1 MRVIPLFSTY
11 NVQQEQQEQTQDEII
26 IDGGRLSRSLRRS
39 LRLWVWLGPLTA
51 GALLLLLLVLVPRSY
66 TATTSVAIQQ
76 ASSGGGGALAAL
88 TGGSSSN
95 KRYLG
100 LLKSRDLAAKVER
113 HVQLRTLYNLP
124 TEEKAITLL
133 TKSIKPDDNAVDGL
147 VYINVTLAGPPGLS
161 VTHHGPSATQVK
173 AAAVEAANDYALALK
188 DYYATSDTDQGAA
201 LLRGAT
207 NYVKTAQADYDQ
219 SLNKV
224 IQFTRGL
231 NSVDPRSAPSAGDTS
246 SLPSAGLSGLGTL
259 YGSLAAVQADLRAA
273 QAARN
278 ARDALT
284 TEQLQDINNIPT
296 DDPLLGEA
304 RSRVTQDQNAL
315 AVAEKLYG
323 PENSAVISARK
334 RLEVDNAQLQ
344 QQIQGVRQ
352 RLTTPSIG
360 TDVQIRGLYARQT
373 ELTKL
378 IHQAEQRLGLSRQ
391 LSSQFGKLQTEVTL
405 RLEVLRT
412 TLAEAAK
419 IRLNNAAAGSNMS
432 VIDPAETP
440 LGGSP
445 GPLKLG
451 AVAVALTLLAFLI
464 SVARDYLRQSPT
476 PGLPQL

>member
-11 NVQQEQQEQTQDEII
+11 NVQQEQTQDEII

-39 LRLWVWLGPLTA
+39 LRLWAWLGPLLA

-76 ASSGGGGALAAL
+76 SSSGGGGALAAL
-88 TGGSSSN
+88 TGGSSSS

-113 HVQLRTLYNLP
+113 HVHLRTLYDLP

-147 VYINVTLAGPPGLS
+147 LYIDVTLAGPPGLG
-161 VTHHGPSATQVK
+161 VAHHGPSADQVK
-173 AAAVEAANDYALALK
+173 SVVAEAANDYALALK

-201 LLRGAT
+201 LLRGANT
-207 NYVKTAQADYDQ
+207 QVKTARADYDR
-219 SLNKV
+219 SLGKV
-224 IQFTRGL
+224 IDFTRGL
-231 NSVDPRSAPSAGDTS
+231 NGIDPRSIPSSSDPSA
-246 SLPSAGLSGLGTL
+246 LPSGSLSGLGTL
-259 YGSLAAVQADLRAA
+259 YGSLAAVQAELQSA
-273 QAARN
+273 QAARST
-278 ARDALT
+278 RDALT
-284 TEQLQDINNIPT
+284 TEQLQEINNLPT
-296 DDPLLGEA
+296 DDPLLSEA
-304 RSRVTQDQNAL
+304 RNRVAQDKTAL
-315 AVAEKLYG
+315 SVAEKLYG
-323 PENSAVISARK
+323 PENPAVVRARK
-334 RLEVDNAQLQ
+334 QLEVDNVQLQ

-352 RLTTPSIG
+352 RLTTPNVRS
-360 TDVQIRGLYARQT
+360 DEQIQSLYARQAV
-373 ELTKL
+373 LTRQVR
-378 IHQAEQRLGLSRQ
+378 QAEQRLGLSRQ

-419 IRLNNAAAGSNMS
+419 IRLNNAAGGSKMS
-432 VIDPAETP
+432 VIDPAEPP
-440 LGGSP
+440 LGGNP

-451 AVAVALTLLAFLI
+451 AVAVTLTLLAFLI

-476 PGLPQL
+476 PGLPRL